1 MRSGATA
8 AIRWYQKAV
17 SPFLPVSCR
26 YLPTCSEYSHEA
38 VTRYG
43 LLRGLWLTVRRLARC
58 TPFGGRG
65 YDPVP

>member
-1 MRSGATA
+1 MRTGALA
-8 AIRWYQKAV
+8 AIRWYQRAV

-26 YLPTCSEYSHEA
+26 YLPTCSEYSHQA
-38 VTRYG
+38 IADRG
-43 LLRGLWLTVRRLARC
+43 LLPGLWLTARRLARC